1 MNTKY
6 EIVEINQTEITVDVS
21 LLFKTEEMFFNA
33 TEMAKAFNKDV
44 REFLRSEPVNEYIR
58 VVLNEGISHIKKR
71 EDLIRTKKGRN
82 GGTFLHN
89 ELAFEFAGW
98 CSPIFRRNLHKWAE
112 QKIRE
117 AADWKQKRLAAKTGF
132 LPMTEAI
139 LKNHDPAMPYHFS
152 NEADLINRIVLGMS
166 AKKYRKIHRVDD
178 VREAVSAAELAELE
192 RLQRINTG
200 LIEIGMDYQERK
212 EHLIRCHQKELI
224 LLGEVPDGQPA

>member
-1 MNTKY
+1 MKTKY
-6 EIVEINQTEITVDVS
+6 EIIQINQAEIAVDVS
-21 LLFKTEEMFFNA
+21 LLFKTEELFFNA
-33 TEMAKAFNKDV
+33 TEMARPFGKRV
-44 REFLRSEPVNEYIR
+44 QHFLSLESTKEYIDA
-58 VVLNEGISHIKKR
+58 IF
-71 EDLIRTKKGRN
+71 KGRDSTLLKYDDIIKVKRGKY
-82 GGTFLHN
+82 GGTWLHN

-112 QKIRE
+112 QKLRE
-117 AADWKQKRLAAKTGF
+117 AADWKRKRMEAKTGF

-166 AKKYRKIHRVDD
+166 AKKYRKIHGIDHI
-178 VREAVSAAELAELE
+178 REAVTAAELAELE

-212 EHLIRCHQKELI
+212 EHLIRCHEKEMV
-224 LLGEVPDGQPA
+224 LLGEVTA